1 MGTWS
6 HEPFGNDAAIDW
18 AYQIQNTHDFLLVEQ
33 AIQRVLD
40 CGPEY
45 LDADVAVEAVAAAE
59 IIAKALGRGTQSDAY
74 TEEVDAWLKTIS
86 AAPTSALRSKA
97 HQSLS
102 RILGPDSELKEL
114 WEESEDLESWESSVR
129 LLQSAIGP
137 LADP

>member
-6 HEPFGNDAAIDW
+6 HEPFGNDTALDW
-18 AYQIQNTHDFLLVEQ
+18 AYELQNTQDFSLVEQ

-74 TEEVDAWLKTIS
+74 TEEIDAWLKSIS
-86 AAPTSALRSKA
+86 AVPTSTLRSKA
-97 HQSLS
+97 HQALS
-102 RILGPDSELKEL
+102 RILGSDSELKDL
-114 WEESEDLESWESSVR
+114 WQESEDLDSWESSVR
-129 LLQSAIGP
+129 LLQSAMG
-137 LADP
+137 AH

>member
-6 HEPFGNDAAIDW
+6 HEPFGNDDAIDW
-18 AYQIQNTHDFLLVEQ
+18 SYGLQDTKDFSLIEQ

-45 LDADVAVEAVAAAE
+45 LDADTAVQAVAAAE
-59 IIAKALGRGTQSDAY
+59 IIAKALGRGTQSDSY
-74 TEEVDAWLKTIS
+74 TEEVDAWLKS
-86 AAPTSALRSKA
+86 VSSVPTPDLRSRA
-97 HQSLS
+97 HQALS

-129 LLQSAIGP
+129 LLQSAVS
-137 LADP
+137 A

>member
-74 TEEVDAWLKTIS
+74 TEEVDAWLKTVS
-86 AAPTSALRSKA
+86 AAPTPALR
-97 HQSLS
+97 
-102 RILGPDSELKEL
+102 
-114 WEESEDLESWESSVR
+114 V
-129 LLQSAIGP
+129 QSAPVPVTHPGP
-137 LADP
+137 GLGTERALGRE

>member
-6 HEPFGNDAAIDW
+6 HEPFGNDTAIDW
-18 AYQIQNTHDFLLVEQ
+18 ANELQDTQDFLLVEQ

-40 CGPEY
+40 CGPAY
-45 LDADVAVEAVAAAE
+45 LDADLAVEAVAAAE

-74 TEEVDAWLKTIS
+74 TEDVDAWLKSIS
-86 AAPTSALRSKA
+86 AVPTATLRSNA
-97 HQSLS
+97 HQAMS

-129 LLQSAIGP
+129 LLQSAVKVEN
-137 LADP
+137 

>member
-18 AYQIQNTHDFLLVEQ
+18 AYELEDTHDFLLIEQ

-45 LDADVAVEAVAAAE
+45 LDADLAVEAVAAAE
-59 IIAKALGRGTQSDAY
+59 TIAKALGRGTQSDAY
-74 TEEVDAWLKTIS
+74 TKEVDAWLKSIS
-86 AAPTSALRSKA
+86 AVPTSSLRSKA
-97 HQSLS
+97 HEALS
-102 RILGPDSELKEL
+102 RILGPHSELKEL
-114 WEESEDLESWESSVR
+114 WEESEDAESWESSVR

-137 LADP
+137 